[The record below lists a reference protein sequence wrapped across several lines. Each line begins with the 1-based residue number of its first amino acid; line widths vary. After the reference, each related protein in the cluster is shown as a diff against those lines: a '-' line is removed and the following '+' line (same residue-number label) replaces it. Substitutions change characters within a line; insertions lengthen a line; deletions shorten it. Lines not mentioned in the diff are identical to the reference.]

1 MPTHGAISTLIVE
14 PAPADA
20 SFLSAALVSG
30 GFSVASVEGF
40 GEARAWLEA
49 APPILLI
56 AESRLGAYNGLHLV
70 LHARSIRPNMAAIVI
85 SHVVDPVLRAEAER
99 LGATH
104 VEKPVT
110 RVDLLAAVFRTL
122 ARKTGGVADPI
133 VAPFERRE
141 RARRV
146 HGEAPLHEERRRRER
161 RRDLPA
167 LIEQYTDVR

>member
-49 APPILLI
+49 APPVLLI

-85 SHVVDPVLRAEAER
+85 SHVVDPVLQAEAER
-99 LGATH
+99 LGATY

-110 RVDLLAAVFRTL
+110 RADLLAAVFRTL
-122 ARKTGGVADPI
+122 ARKTGGAAEPI
-133 VAPFERRE
+133 VAPFERRVHTR
-141 RARRV
+141 RAHV
-146 HGEAPLHEERRRRER
+146 AAPVHEERRRQER
-161 RRDLPA
+161 RREVA
-167 LIEQYTDVR
+167 VLIQQYADAQ